1 MRLSV
6 LPPTFAICRFAPNHP
21 VPDWA
26 WHGSFFTISRTDDEL
41 SVVCEET
48 LVPPGVQAE
57 LPWRALKLHG
67 PIPFVVTGVIAS
79 LTKPLADAAISVSAI
94 ATYDTD
100 YLLVKSD
107 TLVRAVDALREA
119 GFEVDD
125 PARESV
131 CTISCQVLTRYG
143 LDAEKICVLM

>member
-6 LPPTFAICRFAPNHP
+6 LSPTFAICRLAPNTP

-26 WHGSFFTISRTDDEL
+26 LRGSFSTVTRNEDEL
-41 SVVCEET
+41 SIVCESA
-48 LVPPGVQAE
+48 LVPSGVQAE

-67 PIPFVVTGVIAS
+67 PIPFVVTGTIAS

-107 TLVRAVDALREA
+107 TLTRAIEALRAA

-125 PARESV
+125 SRA
-131 CTISCQVLTRYG
+131 
-143 LDAEKICVLM
+143 

>member
-6 LPPTFAICRFAPNHP
+6 LSPTFAICRLAPNTP

-26 WHGSFFTISRTDDEL
+26 WRGSFFTVSRTDDEL
-41 SVVCEET
+41 SIVCEVALT
-48 LVPPGVQAE
+48 PTGVQAE

-67 PIPFVVTGVIAS
+67 PIPFAVTGVIAS

-107 TLVRAVDALREA
+107 TLARAVEALRGA

-125 PARESV
+125 AH
-131 CTISCQVLTRYG
+131 
-143 LDAEKICVLM
+143 A

>member
-6 LPPTFAICRFAPNHP
+6 LSPTFAICRLAADAP

-26 WHGSFFTISRTDDEL
+26 LRGSFFTVSRTDDEL
-41 SVVCEET
+41 SIVCEAA
-48 LVPPGVQAE
+48 LVPSGVQAE

-79 LTKPLADAAISVSAI
+79 LTKPLADAKVSVSVI

-100 YLLVKSD
+100 YLLVRSE
-107 TLVRAVDALREA
+107 TLTAAMRALREA
-119 GFEVDD
+119 GFEIDG
-125 PARESV
+125 A
-131 CTISCQVLTRYG
+131 
-143 LDAEKICVLM
+143 